1 MQLNRTGIGL
11 IAFFGLAGAAF
22 AIVPILA
29 GVPGEVAAI
38 LASIGVIWVLVAG
51 GLLWYARRQKRKA
64 AHQDWVFQQGLRG
77 TATVLA
83 ASSHAEVN
91 EMPLMSLRL
100 DLAVPGLGT
109 REVKRRRDHAR
120 LRRLA
125 DGAGAGPAGLRQPR
139 GRRRLRPRLVSRT
152 DP

>member
-1 MQLNRTGIGL
+1 MQLNRVGIGL

-29 GVPGEVAAI
+29 GAPGEVAGI

-51 GLLWYARRQKRKA
+51 GLLWYARRQERKA
-64 AHQDWVFQQGLRG
+64 AHQDWVFRQGLRG

-83 ASSHAEVN
+83 ASSSAEVN

-100 DLAVPGLGT
+100 ELDLPGFGRREAKRREIMPVFAASRMQPGL
-109 REVKRRRDHAR
+109 VLPVYVNPND
-120 LRRLA
+120 A
-125 DGAGAGPAGLRQPR
+125 DDFV
-139 GRRRLRPRLVSRT
+139 LVW
-152 DP
+152 

>member
-1 MQLNRTGIGL
+1 MQLNKVGIGL

-29 GVPGEVAAI
+29 GVPGEVAGI
-38 LASIGVIWVLVAG
+38 LASIGVIWVLVAA
-51 GLLWYARRQKRKA
+51 GLLWYAKRQERKA
-64 AHQDWVFQQGLRG
+64 AHQDWVFRQGLRG

-100 DLAVPGLGT
+100 DLDVPGFGT
-109 REVKRRRDHAR
+109 REVKRREIMPVFAATRME
-120 LRRLA
+120 
-125 DGAGAGPAGLRQPR
+125 PGLVLPVYVN
-139 GRRRLRPRLVSRT
+139 PEDTDDFVLVW
-152 DP
+152 

>member
-1 MQLNRTGIGL
+1 MQLNKVGIGL

-29 GVPGEVAAI
+29 GVPMEVAGI
-38 LASIGVIWVLVAG
+38 LASVGVIWVLVAA
-51 GLLWYARRQKRKA
+51 GLLWYAKRQERKA

-77 TATVLA
+77 TATVLG

-100 DLAVPGLGT
+100 ELDLPGFGK
-109 REVKRRRDHAR
+109 REVKRREIMPVFAASRMEQGLVLPVYVNPED
-120 LRRLA
+120 A
-125 DGAGAGPAGLRQPR
+125 DDFV
-139 GRRRLRPRLVSRT
+139 LVW
-152 DP
+152 